1 MILTDYAL
9 IVKIEVALGLAQDLD
24 VFTKIPE

>member
-9 IVKIEVALGLAQDLD
+9 IVKIKVSLGLAQDLD
-24 VFTKIPE
+24 IFTKIPK